1 MSQPL
6 PPARP
11 ARGTCRVDGSNDY
24 STRQRCVLNICVI
37 LGNICPS
44 FAIRYIN
51 DDSVLRLI
59 MALHRLHHLHL
70 PGLTVYEQAA
80 RIQEDIVKRHIA
92 RRIGQGGTGIVEQHR
107 NVLSPQV
114 LTFQTP
120 PTYTCGRR
128 EVGKLSTEQ
137 VSHLK
142 AGGKA
147 EFHEAQRGGQTTFH
161 GPGQLTAYL
170 ICNLLTH
177 GLTSRTY
184 VHLLEQSVINTCRR
198 YGIETECTKNPGVWT
213 KSDDKIA
220 SVGVHLRRYISSH
233 GIALNISPDLSWF
246 DRIVAC
252 GLPEK
257 KATSFDREGV
267 KGIELDDVA
276 KTYAKCVAELLQ
288 DVHGV
293 EIIKTKTDEGV
304 RPDTQ

>member
-1 MSQPL
+1 M
-6 PPARP
+6 
-11 ARGTCRVDGSNDY
+11 V
-24 STRQRCVLNICVI
+24 
-37 LGNICPS
+37 
-44 FAIRYIN
+44 
-51 DDSVLRLI
+51 
-59 MALHRLHHLHL
+59 LHRLRHLHL
-70 PGLTVYEQAA
+70 PGLTVYEQAS

-92 RRIGQGGTGIVEQHR
+92 HRIGKGGTGIVGQHS
-107 NVLSPQV
+107 NALSPYV

-128 EVGKLSTEQ
+128 EVGKLTGEQ
-137 VSHLK
+137 ISHLK

-177 GLTSRTY
+177 GLTSRSY
-184 VHLLEQSVINTCRR
+184 VHLLEQSVINTCRH
-198 YGIETECTKNPGVWT
+198 YGIETERTKNPGVWT
-213 KSDDKIA
+213 KQGDKIA
-220 SVGVHLRRYISSH
+220 SVGVHLRRYISGH

-257 KATSFDREGV
+257 KATSFEGEGV
-267 KGIELDDVA
+267 KGIEVDDVA
-276 KTYAKCVAELLQ
+276 KTYAHCVSESLQ

-293 EIIKTKTDEGV
+293 EAIKSKTNERV
-304 RPDTQ
+304 EPETS